1 MRIFAKLVAAI
12 MCACIACTGCGCLK
26 SDKASCVR
34 TCKSDSV
41 MVAALGDSVSR
52 VILDA
57 RNVTV
62 VNTSTDMPDNASK
75 RLRLSTNAVKTL
87 QFLLE
92 DPANYRSD
100 KPVYGSFNPSVIY
113 TFKSHRKEISVQC
126 DFGLGKFA
134 IVGKDGSR
142 QAVYDLGNRDM
153 LRFALT
159 IYPSDRLLQAI
170 YNNK

>member
-62 VNTSTDMPDNASK
+62 VNTSTDMPDNAPK

-113 TFKSHRKEISVQC
+113 TFISVQC